1 MASYQIEGYFS
12 TKQCEKI
19 KERLEG
25 KTFMKFHIEYGGV
38 AGNNAII
45 VTGNAE
51 SDDELREMFI
61 HCALTSLM

>member
-1 MASYQIEGYFS
+1 MLAIKLKAISS

-51 SDDELREMFI
+51 SSDELREMFI
-61 HCALTSLM
+61 HCALTSL